1 MIELHIYSI
10 LAILEVLLLVSVLS
24 GYLYVRNRRHTRTI
38 ARLSQPL
45 PQTPAAPTVPVA
57 EPAPAPAPED
67 RSEIRVYSDFLREE
81 LEASSLM
88 LGSGTVSEAA
98 GETDPG
104 PETESQQ
111 GQVREM
117 LAARHQFLQLE
128 LDAQA
133 LHSDPEARRQHI
145 VQQMQNLFATF
156 TPVAAAPAPAAEDG
170 AGEEAGTLAR
180 EQQLESQLAHLRTVV
195 GNQQDVMREL
205 RGLLEQEMGESEEL
219 RGIIAKLQ
227 DAEARSL
234 ELERSLEAM
243 DSRTPAPGEP
253 GQGGAG
259 SQGAHVSPD
268 SDMLRDLVGSQQQ
281 TISKLQHMLKQ
292 SVGEKEASVELRDAM
307 EKIQRSNQELGTCVM
322 VLEDENSLLREQ
334 LDSLRSQ
341 LEDDPDDE
349 AAHSD
354 ADSPA
359 APGTGPEST
368 SDPSGLDEVLPDPQ
382 PEAVTAPEPEVEVE
396 VEVEAE
402 LEPEPAEEEIEAASR
417 AGETVE
423 DIDALLEDPGASGP
437 DTETAVA
444 EAEGDAEDARQEA
457 GAHASPA
464 DSDTG
469 GDAGETDD
477 GINTLQ
483 DVGLDND
490 DEDVLSDED
499 IDALLAGEKKT

>member
-10 LAILEVLLLVSVLS
+10 LAILEVLLLVSSLA

-38 ARLSQPL
+38 ARLSQP
-45 PQTPAAPTVPVA
+45 PPRAPAAPAA
-57 EPAPAPAPED
+57 EPAPTPAPED
-67 RSEIRVYSDFLREE
+67 RAGTHAYSDFLREE

-88 LGSGTVSEAA
+88 LGSGTASGAADEA
-98 GETDPG
+98 DP
-104 PETESQQ
+104 EAESQQ

-133 LHSDPEARRQHI
+133 VDADPEARRQHI
-145 VQQMQNLFATF
+145 VQQMRNLLATF
-156 TPVAAAPAPAAEDG
+156 TPTAAQAV
-170 AGEEAGTLAR
+170 EADVPDEATGTLAR

-205 RGLLEQEMGESEEL
+205 RDLLEQEMGESEEL
-219 RGIIAKLQ
+219 RGIIARLQ

-234 ELERSLEAM
+234 ELERSLEAL

-253 GQGGAG
+253 EQGSAG
-259 SQGAHVSPD
+259 PQARHASPD

-334 LDSLRSQ
+334 LDALRSQ
-341 LEDDPDDE
+341 LEDDPDKE
-349 AAHSD
+349 A
-354 ADSPA
+354 
-359 APGTGPEST
+359 
-368 SDPSGLDEVLPDPQ
+368 PQ
-382 PEAVTAPEPEVEVE
+382 PEADTRTAPVSEPESSSDPAGLDAEQPDPRSE
-396 VEVEAE
+396 AGTAPEAE
-402 LEPEPAEEEIEAASR
+402 LEPEPAEEETGTWSR

-423 DIDALLEDPGASGP
+423 EIDALPEDPGASGP
-437 DTETAVA
+437 DAETAA
-444 EAEGDAEDARQEA
+444 AGAEGDAEDARQEA
-457 GAHASPA
+457 AAHAGPD

-469 GDAGETDD
+469 VDTDAADD

-483 DVGLDND
+483 DVGLDTD

>member
-10 LAILEVLLLVSVLS
+10 LAILEILLLVSVLA

-38 ARLSQPL
+38 ARLSQSP
-45 PQTPAAPTVPVA
+45 PRPPAAPAA

-67 RSEIRVYSDFLREE
+67 RAGTHAYSDFLREE

-98 GETDPG
+98 GEADP
-104 PETESQQ
+104 ESESQQ
-111 GQVREM
+111 DQVREM

-133 LHSDPEARRQHI
+133 IDADPEARRQHL
-145 VQQMQNLFATF
+145 VQQMQNLLATF
-156 TPVAAAPAPAAEDG
+156 TPAAAQAVESAEPD
-170 AGEEAGTLAR
+170 ATTDTLAR

-205 RGLLEQEMGESEEL
+205 RDLLEQEMGESEEL
-219 RGIIAKLQ
+219 RGIITRLQ

-243 DSRTPAPGEP
+243 DSRTPAPAEP
-253 GQGGAG
+253 GPGGAG
-259 SQGAHVSPD
+259 PQGTHASPD
-268 SDMLRDLVGSQQQ
+268 SDMLRNLVGSQQQ

-334 LDSLRSQ
+334 LDALRSQ
-341 LEDDPDDE
+341 LEDDPGNE
-349 AAHSD
+349 APQPETD
-354 ADSPA
+354 FRT
-359 APGTGPEST
+359 APVSEPEPS
-368 SDPSGLDEVLPDPQ
+368 SDPAGLDELQPDPQ
-382 PEAVTAPEPEVEVE
+382 PEAVTAPEP
-396 VEVEAE
+396 EAE

-437 DTETAVA
+437 DMVTAVA
-444 EAEGDAEDARQEA
+444 GAEGEAEDARQEA
-457 GAHASPA
+457 AAQAIPL

-469 GDAGETDD
+469 VDAGESDD